1 MHFPGGPTSHNQRP
15 AMVLS
20 ANSGTGPYKS
30 HRSCGHCSPW
40 LYSPVPLRL
49 LVRFCTILYL
59 TVLLKALA
67 HKTRSYQ
74 SQQATVKGCKLL
86 KRNNPPFSQ
95 RTENPSITQLISRA
109 SAPAYYLGG
118 PPATVPQHSNHGLQQ
133 PTLPHIQT
141 HTHTSSRRR
150 DSPPPPQCHNAEQ
163 AYLPHEFT
171 VRPRSEGCRHADTQ
185 VSPQ

>member
-1 MHFPGGPTSHNQRP
+1 M
-15 AMVLS
+15 
-20 ANSGTGPYKS
+20 
-30 HRSCGHCSPW
+30 
-40 LYSPVPLRL
+40 
-49 LVRFCTILYL
+49 RFCTILYL

-141 HTHTSSRRR
+141 HTHTRAAGDATPHHHHNATMRSRRTYPTSSRSDQDRR
-150 DSPPPPQCHNAEQ
+150 AADMPTRRCHHSRAQVARLKTSSIATPPHPIP
-163 AYLPHEFT
+163 
-171 VRPRSEGCRHADTQ
+171 V
-185 VSPQ
+185 